1 MCVFDDLPC
10 IIEPTGWFQMAPR
23 AGEMGEAERDV
34 EDAELR
40 VNELSS
46 WWCNPNYKGKRTVFG
61 VLPSAHVLQIAL
73 PSSVKNTKD
82 TDKLLAA
89 EGLLA
94 MGRAALLRKPEVVR
108 DDEELGAETDDIATK
123 DAGEPF
129 CWNPNRFFTKASLS
143 GFMDET
149 QPPVPIPHI
158 DLRRLVQRRRPK
170 PQNAGP
176 LTITSKPNAS
186 AGAGVQGSPAFN
198 KDASNAAPRETDFLP
213 VHEAPESPPESPVS
227 EGESPA
233 FPSGNGPQEPGP
245 LSFQEDIF
253 SNEEACGD
261 APDDPEPPAFQEGLV
276 QRWRRY
282 DDGSKGEQSKSHGRS
297 VPPETPRKAKGVSQH
312 ETPMKKI

>member
-10 IIEPTGWFQMAPR
+10 IIEPTGWIQMAPR

-40 VNELSS
+40 ANELSS

-94 MGRAALLRKPEVVR
+94 MGRAASLRKPEVVI

-123 DAGEPF
+123 DA
-129 CWNPNRFFTKASLS
+129 

-176 LTITSKPNAS
+176 LTSLIVTK
-186 AGAGVQGSPAFN
+186 
-198 KDASNAAPRETDFLP
+198 KKTL
-213 VHEAPESPPESPVS
+213 VS
-227 EGESPA
+227 
-233 FPSGNGPQEPGP
+233 
-245 LSFQEDIF
+245 
-253 SNEEACGD
+253 
-261 APDDPEPPAFQEGLV
+261 
-276 QRWRRY
+276 
-282 DDGSKGEQSKSHGRS
+282 
-297 VPPETPRKAKGVSQH
+297 
-312 ETPMKKI
+312 